1 MTALQNPI
9 PQDIKTEADRLWN
22 AITDHNVDFVIR
34 ILDQFNENPQK
45 VKLESKDKNVLS
57 DAQRWISRLRV
68 HLH

>member
-22 AITDHNVDFVIR
+22 AITDHNVDVVIR

-45 VKLESKDKNVLS
+45 VKPQSKDNNALS
-57 DAQRWISRLRV
+57 DVRDGFPD
-68 HLH
+68 